1 MCFLLEAMTIEEI
14 IIKIQEEKREKKIEP
29 SHASFLEIQREVKN
43 ELNRLVSE
51 KKITFGALLNDIYF
65 KHEINQVKED

>member
-1 MCFLLEAMTIEEI
+1 MRFLLEAMTVEEI
-14 IIKIQEEKREKKIEP
+14 IIKIQKEKREKKIEP
-29 SHASFLEIQREVKN
+29 SHASFLEILQEVKN

-51 KKITFGALLNDIYF
+51 KKITFGNQLNVKYF

>member
-1 MCFLLEAMTIEEI
+1 MPLLLEAMTIEEI
-14 IIKIQEEKREKKIEP
+14 IIKIENEKREKKIKP
-29 SHASFLEIQREVKN
+29 VHASFLEIQREVKA

-51 KKITFGALLNDIYF
+51 KKITFGELLNDIYF